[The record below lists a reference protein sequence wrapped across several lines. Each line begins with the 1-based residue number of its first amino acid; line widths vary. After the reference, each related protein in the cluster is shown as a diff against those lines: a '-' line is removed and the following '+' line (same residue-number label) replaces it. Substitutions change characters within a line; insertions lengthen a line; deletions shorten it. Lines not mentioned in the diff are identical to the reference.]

1 MFAEVCGA
9 EVVGLQLI
17 LECAL
22 HHAAFSTDGVV
33 SLAGNRHHRGV
44 RGRVLCEDLGGWL
57 LLPIPGLEG
66 KVKICPQAFLRHR

>member
-1 MFAEVCGA
+1 MD
-9 EVVGLQLI
+9 LYLI
-17 LECAL
+17 LERAL
-22 HHAAFSTDGVV
+22 HHASFLTNGII

-44 RGRVLCEDLGGWL
+44 RGRILCEDLGGWL

>member
-1 MFAEVCGA
+1 MA
-9 EVVGLQLI
+9 LYLI
-17 LECAL
+17 LEWAS
-22 HHAAFSTDGVV
+22 FSTNGIA

-44 RGRVLCEDLGGWL
+44 WGRILCEDLGGRL

>member
-1 MFAEVCGA
+1 MGRYLV
-9 EVVGLQLI
+9 
-17 LECAL
+17 LERAL

-33 SLAGNRHHRGV
+33 SLSGNRHHRGV
-44 RGRVLCEDLGGWL
+44 WGRILCEDLGGWL

>member
-1 MFAEVCGA
+1 M
-9 EVVGLQLI
+9 GLYLI
-17 LECAL
+17 LEHAL
-22 HHAAFSTDGVV
+22 HHAAFWINGVV

-44 RGRVLCEDLGGWL
+44 WSRVLCEDLGGRL